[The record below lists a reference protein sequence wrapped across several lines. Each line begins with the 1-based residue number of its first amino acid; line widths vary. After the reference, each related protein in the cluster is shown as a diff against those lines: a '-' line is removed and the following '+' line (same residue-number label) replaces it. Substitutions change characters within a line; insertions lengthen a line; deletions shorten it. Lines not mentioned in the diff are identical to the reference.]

1 MAYARANPGVVNFA
15 SSGPG
20 SLFHLS
26 TEVLR
31 RRAGADMVHVPFR
44 NYSEART
51 QVVAGQIQLM
61 ADATFTLEALI
72 RAGHMRGIATSG
84 AERSPLFPELPTVG
98 EMFPGYE
105 FALWNGLLAPA
116 GTPAPMVQAVNA
128 AVNRV
133 LADPAFAEA
142 NARQGVRLTPGAPEE
157 FGRFLAVEID
167 RLREAVRLAD
177 IQPE

>member
-1 MAYARANPGVVNFA
+1 
-15 SSGPG
+15 
-20 SLFHLS
+20 
-26 TEVLR
+26 
-31 RRAGADMVHVPFR
+31 
-44 NYSEART
+44 
-51 QVVAGQIQLM
+51 
-61 ADATFTLEALI
+61 
-72 RAGHMRGIATSG
+72 
-84 AERSPLFPELPTVG
+84 
-98 EMFPGYE
+98 MFPGYE